1 MGALRRPKPTTR
13 AKSVHS
19 GKRLPSRKT
28 RRKATNR
35 SPAELPEIPEGIR
48 EEIENQRGVLG
59 TVITL
64 LHSLHLVLE
73 HQQDEFGVELSA
85 GAEAAVGW
93 VNLPDMTEMLL
104 ERVHTVHLALDS
116 VCLARAL
123 KAFKE

>member
-1 MGALRRPKPTTR
+1 MGASGRPKPTR
-13 AKSVHS
+13 AKSVHPA
-19 GKRLPSRKT
+19 KRPPTYKTLRKST
-28 RRKATNR
+28 HR
-35 SPAELPEIPEGIR
+35 SPAELPEIPEGIQ

-64 LHSLHLVLE
+64 LHSLHMVLE
-73 HQQDEFGVELSA
+73 HQQDELGVELSA

-104 ERVHTVHLALDS
+104 ERVHAVHLALDS

-123 KAFKE
+123 KAFKS